1 MILDSGGVLIRPKS
15 GRWFPPP
22 AFADVLTEQGVAWE
36 PARLE
41 SALVDG
47 GDYLDEVHPVP
58 LADEC
63 CERAVWLRYFEI
75 VLDRVGAATDVKEVA
90 EAITA
95 RWESTMCVEPYPWT
109 VPVLAELQERRIPV
123 VVLSDAWP
131 SLRRWYR
138 ELDLDRYVQ
147 AMVISAEEGFT
158 KPDRRVFDKA
168 VELLGSDVGRVVF
181 VDDYPGHVRA
191 ALDLGIRAVRLRH
204 SDEERARD
212 VDEIAD
218 LTELL
223 RFLERN

>member
-1 MILDSGGVLIRPKS
+1 M
-15 GRWFPPP
+15 
-22 AFADVLTEQGVAWE
+22 
-36 PARLE
+36 
-41 SALVDG
+41 DG

-58 LADEC
+58 LVDESS
-63 CERAVWLRYFEI
+63 ERAVWDRYFEI
-75 VLDRVGAATDVKEVA
+75 LLDRLGVAVDAKGLA
-90 EAITA
+90 EAIAA

-138 ELDLDRYVQ
+138 QLDLDCYVH
-147 AMVISAEEGFT
+147 AMVISGEEGLT

-168 VELLGSDVGRVVF
+168 IELLGCDVGQVVF

-204 SDEERARD
+204 DDEERAPD
-212 VDEIAD
+212 VDEITD
-218 LTELL
+218 LAELL
-223 RFLERN
+223 RYLERN